1 MNVTADKVIRLLPPL
16 IIDDGEIDTIVNTV
30 RELIAEWN
38 AGG

>member
-16 IIDDGEIDTIVNTV
+16 IIDDGEIDTIVGTL

-38 AGG
+38 AGD